1 MGLLYFVIIISLWYV
16 CGCVRIGACLR
27 RGASYKYIRAL
38 ETAEPVSQGTVTMQE
53 KSAKYNCIAPSYYLK
68 KSSVVQKT
76 IKIADFIHKKVI
88 CCCIVTERLQYVVEF
103 IK

>member
-1 MGLLYFVIIISLWYV
+1 MGLVCFVIIISLWYV

-53 KSAKYNCIAPSYYLK
+53 KSAK
-68 KSSVVQKT
+68 
-76 IKIADFIHKKVI
+76 
-88 CCCIVTERLQYVVEF
+88 
-103 IK
+103 